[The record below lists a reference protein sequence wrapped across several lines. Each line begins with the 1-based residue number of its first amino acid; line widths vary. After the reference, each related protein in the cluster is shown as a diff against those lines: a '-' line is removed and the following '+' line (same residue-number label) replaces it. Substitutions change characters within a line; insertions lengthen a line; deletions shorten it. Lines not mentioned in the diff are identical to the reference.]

1 VQEVADLP
9 GDWYV
14 SKGLFRVLSGIG
26 GAEMK
31 RIIVSAAI
39 VLVIILMT
47 LTLQSCFTPYPTAGT
62 PEREMRDRQIW
73 EQMER
78 DRGRGY

>member
-1 VQEVADLP
+1 
-9 GDWYV
+9 
-14 SKGLFRVLSGIG
+14 
-26 GAEMK
+26 MK

-47 LTLQSCFTPYPTAGT
+47 LTLQSCFTPYPAAGT

>member
-1 VQEVADLP
+1 VQEDVDLP

-39 VLVIILMT
+39 VLAIILTM
-47 LTLQSCFTPYPTAGT
+47 LTLQGCFKPYPAAGT
-62 PEREMRDRQIW
+62 PEREIRDREIW

-78 DRGRGY
+78 DRLR